1 MNAPELR
8 RLLKGKSPKVILMAI
23 LVGGFV
29 LILPFWLVST
39 PEQKQHITVDTTA
52 LKKVETAVGL
62 LDILPAEQKHLQQML
77 KPSLPGKPKNFEE
90 NVWLKDLKTVLKAE
104 VSDPAELESIARWVY
119 LYSIRHDLSPELILA
134 VIAVESQFDRFA
146 ISKAGARGLMQVMP
160 FWKQTLG
167 SKADNLF
174 KIETNIRYGSAILK
188 LYLDR
193 YRKMSSALAA
203 YNGSLGNHKYPNKI
217 FAKMKQFKARL

>member
-62 LDILPAEQKHLQQML
+62 LDILP
-77 KPSLPGKPKNFEE
+77 
-90 NVWLKDLKTVLKAE
+90 E
-104 VSDPAELESIARWVY
+104 VPDPAELESIARWVY
-119 LYSIRHDLSPELILA
+119 LYSMRHDLSPELILA

-160 FWKQTLG
+160 FWKRKLG